1 MGFWIRN
8 VIFAI
13 ILLALAYF
21 FLANQDFLLSLD
33 NASEQETATEVVE
46 VKEATPASLPTADTP
61 SPSSADTDKPTYQQG
76 KKPNNAAA
84 EGLSNFY
91 AKIYGDGIGKKGPR
105 IRNNI
110 ITLPDPRG
118 NLIEILQAR
127 EMVVR
132 PYKKSWQGSTTSR
145 AFRKGQTLYQ
155 KLAEYAEEDGLE
167 IIWWLNKDFVI
178 KDVFRI
184 EKNILKT
191 AYLVGEAVAGHY
203 PEGINS
209 YFCYR
214 QRALVFISEVPTYLK
229 EECIALKP
237 KNAY

>member
-1 MGFWIRN
+1 MGFWVRN
-8 VIFAI
+8 IIFAI
-13 ILLALAYF
+13 VLLALAYF
-21 FLANQDFLLSLD
+21 FLANQDYLLSLD
-33 NASEQETATEVVE
+33 SASEQETATEVVE
-46 VKEATPASLPTADTP
+46 VKEATPTSLPTTDTP
-61 SPSSADTDKPTYQQG
+61 PPTTNTNKPKSQQD

-110 ITLPDPRG
+110 ITLPEPKG
-118 NLIEILQAR
+118 SLIEILQAR

-132 PYKKSWQGSTTSR
+132 PYKKSWQGSTASR

-167 IIWWLNKDFVI
+167 VIWWLNKDFVI

-184 EKNILKT
+184 DKNLLKT

-214 QRALVFISEVPTYLK
+214 QRALVFISEVPQYLK
-229 EECIALKP
+229 DECFSLKP